1 MRRKALAAFSVLIL
15 LLIFLAAGP
24 AAVTCHAA
32 PAVKEKAAEFVLDN
46 GLKVIL
52 LENHKA
58 PVVTFQIWY
67 RVGSRNES
75 WHNTGLSH
83 LLEHMMFKG
92 TPSVSGPDFSRII
105 QENGGN
111 YNAFTSTDYTAY
123 FETMSAERIGVAID
137 LEADRMRNLVLREED
152 FRTER
157 MVVMEERRQR
167 TDDSPKSYLV
177 EQLHMAAFVEQPYHW
192 PIIGWMSDIERL
204 KVEDLRA
211 YYERHYSPSNAFIVA
226 VGDFKS
232 GEMLQKIKQAFG
244 RYPAGSATP
253 RIQYKDP
260 PQTGERRITVKKEA
274 KLPVVVQAYK
284 VPNVREPDSYVLDL
298 IEGIL
303 SSGRSSRL
311 YRKLVREDRIAL
323 SAGAGNP
330 LLSSDP
336 DLFMISAECLPGR
349 TAEEAE
355 KAINDEITR
364 LKSEPL
370 SERELA
376 KAKNQIEAGF
386 VFSQD
391 SLFSQAMLL
400 ARYEIAL
407 DWKAFDNYMPEI
419 RKVTAQDVMRVAKKY
434 FTPDT
439 RTTAVLVPLPIPESK
454 APAIIDEPLQKGP
467 VR

>member
-1 MRRKALAAFSVLIL
+1 MRRRALFGILI
-15 LLIFLAAGP
+15 LIFLAVWLTQIP
-24 AAVTCHAA
+24 CHAA
-32 PAVKEKAAEFVLDN
+32 PAIKEKAAEFTLEN
-46 GLKVIL
+46 GLKIIL

-58 PVVTFQIWY
+58 PVVTFQVWY
-67 RVGSRNES
+67 QVGSRNET
-75 WHNTGLSH
+75 WRKTGLSH

-92 TPSVSGPDFSRII
+92 TPTVSGQDFSRII

-123 FETMSAERIGVAID
+123 FETMSADRIGVAIK

-167 TDDSPKSYLV
+167 TDDSPKSYMV
-177 EQLHMAAFVEQPYHW
+177 EQLHAAAFIQQPYHW
-192 PIIGWMSDIERL
+192 PIIGWMDDL
-204 KVEDLRA
+204 KGLELEDLRA
-211 YYERHYSPSNAFIVA
+211 YYRKYYSPANAFIVA
-226 VGDFKS
+226 VGDFKKE
-232 GEMLQKIKQAFG
+232 EMLAKIKAAFG
-244 RYPAGSATP
+244 SYPVGIITP
-253 RIQYKDP
+253 RVRFEDP
-260 PQTGERRITVKKEA
+260 PQAGERRIYVKKEA
-274 KLPVVVQAYK
+274 KLPAIIQAYK
-284 VPNVREPDSYVLDL
+284 VPNITSPDSYVLDV
-298 IEGIL
+298 IEGVL
-303 SSGRSSRL
+303 SNGKSSRL

-323 SAGAGNP
+323 TADAGNP
-330 LLSSDP
+330 LLSIDP

-349 TAEEAE
+349 TTEEAE
-355 KAINDEITR
+355 KAIDQVIAK

-370 SERELA
+370 GKRELE

-400 ARYEIAL
+400 ARYEMAL
-407 DWKAFDNYMPEI
+407 DWRSLDNYIPEI
-419 RKVTAQDVMRVAKKY
+419 RKVTSEDIMRVAKKY
-434 FTPDT
+434 FNPET

-454 APAIIDEPLQKGP
+454 ASSIVDEPLKKGP